1 MSTLDVVQQSSNPF
15 RGVAQQPQ
23 RRVAR
28 AAQQS
33 AYVKGLVAVVHVEE
47 VVGCPRTS
55 GRSSTR
61 STHPTLG
68 SKHFSVL
75 LQSKSVGTPEVVCPA
90 VDLAPV
96 TSVLSQRR
104 RVVDPVLRFV
114 LGLAD
119 GTDQTIRPLDESNL
133 GLATATPSRHGL
145 SVDITD
151 SVLGDDALG
160 ALPAT
165 ATSCILFDGDLA
177 APAAL
182 STSVAHV
189 DFGQDV
195 TIFPLPGGMAPD
207 VSDRTSLD
215 PPTLSGGLG
224 GNAGTTSAPAVTAA
238 VGNSACGSASTHS
251 ISFHGQKGIT
261 C

>member
-61 STHPTLG
+61 STHPTLS
-68 SKHFSVL
+68 SKHLIVL
-75 LQSKSVGTPEVVCPA
+75 IQGKTVGTPEVVCPT

-96 TSVLSQRR
+96 PSVLSQRS
-104 RVVDPVLRFV
+104 RVVDPVLS
-114 LGLAD
+114 LIPGLAD
-119 GTDQTIRPLDESNL
+119 GADQPTGAPDEFHL
-133 GLATATPSRHGL
+133 GLASTAPASHGH

-165 ATSCILFDGDLA
+165 TTTGVLFDADFA

-189 DFGQDV
+189 DFGQNV
-195 TIFPLPGGMAPD
+195 TIFSLTGGVTPD
-207 VSDRTSLD
+207 VADRTSLD

-224 GNAGTTSAPAVTAA
+224 SNAGTTSAPAVTAA